1 MTPKMVQQAL
11 IEDEDLS
18 ADLADLVPAA
28 SKIVDAAAAYLSKAD
43 KKYSSELA
51 SQVQL
56 AAVTRTIAMAQEVVK
71 YGAAIGRL
79 LREPANALQQVHDA
93 DSTHFSVTID
103 GERTEAASSELED
116 ALA

>member
-28 SKIVDAAAAYLSKAD
+28 S
-43 KKYSSELA
+43 
-51 SQVQL
+51 
-56 AAVTRTIAMAQEVVK
+56 
-71 YGAAIGRL
+71 
-79 LREPANALQQVHDA
+79 
-93 DSTHFSVTID
+93 
-103 GERTEAASSELED
+103 SELED

>member
-28 SKIVDAAAAYLSKAD
+28 SKIVDAAATYLSKAD

-51 SQVQL
+51 SQMQL

-103 GERTEAASSELED
+103 GEKTESAASELED
-116 ALA
+116 AVA

>member
-28 SKIVDAAAAYLSKAD
+28 SKIVDAAATYLSKAD

-56 AAVTRTIAMAQEVVK
+56 EAGTRTIAMAQEVVK

-79 LREPANALQQVHDA
+79 LREPVNALQQVHDA

-103 GERTEAASSELED
+103 GERTEAAASELED

>member
-18 ADLADLVPAA
+18 PDLADLVPAP
-28 SKIVDAAAAYLSKAD
+28 SKIVDAAATYLSKAD

-79 LREPANALQQVHDA
+79 LREPTNALQQVHDA
-93 DSTHFSVTID
+93 DSTHFSVTVD
-103 GERTEAASSELED
+103 GEKTEAAASELED